1 MVLGKKKVIF
11 ITGFQKNCGKTTF
24 LNYLL
29 KSYREKDKVFCTS
42 IGVDSVFDDIYLKS
56 KPFVEIKKGW
66 ICLTNSVFLN
76 SIYDYEIKDVIQ
88 NSIMGGYPV
97 VISPKNDI
105 KIRLSSPGSNQDLKE
120 IIEKISD
127 VEYVFVDG
135 SVDRITQVSIF
146 PNSEFYYVFKV
157 DYSSIDLVWDR
168 IMLLELISKVKIKES
183 EYDFLSSLKDD
194 VFIYSKTMY
203 IKGAFSESKLER
215 IKDIK
220 NIVIMD
226 FTKVFLNYRQFK
238 KLVEDVNVYFTLPL
252 NLNKYV
258 INLYDISFNDF
269 EKRFQAD
276 VRKRFLYNP
285 YYVNS

>member
-1 MVLGKKKVIF
+1 MVLNKRKIVF

-29 KSYREKDKVFCTS
+29 KNYREKDKIFCTS
-42 IGVDSVFDDIYLKS
+42 IGVDTAFDDIYLKS

-76 SIYDYEIKDVIQ
+76 SVYDYEIKEVIQ

-120 IIEKISD
+120 IIEKIRD

-157 DYSSIDLVWDR
+157 DYSSVDLVWDR
-168 IMLLELISKVKIKES
+168 IMLLELISKLKIKKS

-194 VFIYSKTMY
+194 VFIYYKTMY
-203 IKGAFSESKLER
+203 IKGAFSESKLEK

-285 YYVNS
+285 YYANS

>member
-1 MVLGKKKVIF
+1 MVLNKRKIVF

-29 KSYREKDKVFCTS
+29 KNYREKDKIFCTS
-42 IGVDSVFDDIYLKS
+42 IGVDTAFDDIYLKS

-76 SIYDYEIKDVIQ
+76 SVYDYEIKEVIQ

-120 IIEKISD
+120 IIEKIRD

-157 DYSSIDLVWDR
+157 DYSSVDLVWDR
-168 IMLLELISKVKIKES
+168 IMLLELISKLKIKES

-194 VFIYSKTMY
+194 VFIYYKTMY
-203 IKGAFSESKLER
+203 IKGAFSESKLEK

-285 YYVNS
+285 YYANS